1 MIQPLEPILIEELIA
16 HVASRTQAKPR
27 LILAH
32 GLYRYTG
39 DPRGE
44 SIDLAAVERIGYRAF
59 VRVGTKTLVAVDCVT
74 AGETKSYRIH
84 LDAIAAS
91 WLLQVRLLRHRK
103 QLAGA
108 RCELRL
114 LLVQAHHLM
123 FFWLAFPSGD
133 GNADLFLQTREA
145 AGASGRQR
153 LLARSGVES
162 LIQKSVSQYAA
173 MVARRDKLL
182 AEVASRT

>member
-1 MIQPLEPILIEELIA
+1 MIQSLEPALLQELIA
-16 HVASRTQAKPR
+16 HVATRSSAKPR

-44 SIDLAAVERIGYRAF
+44 TIDLAAVERIGYRAF
-59 VRVGTKTLVAVDCVT
+59 VRVGTQTILAVDCVT
-74 AGETKSYRIH
+74 AAETKSYRIH
-84 LDAIAAS
+84 TGDIAIS
-91 WLLQVRLLRHRK
+91 WLRQVRLLRQRK

-153 LLARSGVES
+153 LLHRSGVES